1 MRFFSEILGNE
12 TIKERLGNAIL
23 KNEFPHAFIIEGP
36 RGCGKHTLATALS
49 AALNCQSRNSD
60 TFPCGLCESCR
71 KIRNKNFL
79 DVKYLSKKEGKATIG
94 IEEVRGL
101 REDVYLSPTESA
113 YKIYIVEEADAM
125 TPQAQNALLKI
136 FEEPPRGVVI
146 FLLCDNVQKILST
159 IKSRAQFI
167 RMQRLS
173 DETVAGALRA
183 DPELRALVMAE
194 KDAFTAA
201 VKLSQGSIGC
211 AKEMLLEESRGDLA
225 DLRAV
230 TKKLLSLLVPS
241 NEKYALYSAVFSLPQ
256 KRHEFSRATLMIVDG
271 LRDLILSKYSEE
283 HALLFYEDRAEV
295 SEFAMRVGHAR
306 LMQFYNAFA
315 RANERNAK
323 NGNMTA
329 ILAELAAT
337 CVRI

>member
-12 TIKERLGNAIL
+12 TFKERLGNAIL

-36 RGCGKHTLATALS
+36 KGCGKHTLATELS
-49 AALNCQSRNSD
+49 AALNCRREHTQ
-60 TFPCGLCESCR
+60 TFPCGCCESCR

-79 DVKYLSKKEGKATIG
+79 DLKYLSRKEGKATIG
-94 IEEVRGL
+94 VEEIRGL
-101 REDVYLSPTESA
+101 KEDVYLSPTESA

-125 TPQAQNALLKI
+125 TPQAQNALLRI

-146 FLLCDNVQKILST
+146 FLLCDNVQRILST

-173 DETVAGALRA
+173 DETVARALRE
-183 DPELRALVMAE
+183 DPALKSVISSE

-201 VKLSQGSIGC
+201 VKLSQGSIGY
-211 AKEMLLEESRGDLA
+211 AKEMLLEESGADLA
-225 DLRAV
+225 HFRSAA
-230 TKKLLSLLVPS
+230 KNLLSLLVPS
-241 NEKYALYSAVFSLPQ
+241 NEKFSLYSAIFSLPQ
-256 KRHEFSRATLMIVDG
+256 KRNEFSRASLMIIDG

-283 HALLFYEDRAEV
+283 HALLFYEDRDEV
-295 SEFAMRVGHAR
+295 SAHAMRVGHAR
-306 LMQFYNAFA
+306 LMQFYNAFSN
-315 RANERNAK
+315 ANERNAK

-329 ILAELAAT
+329 ILAELSAA